1 MSADVAANGATV
13 VLLVN
18 EPVFNALRAKGVIA
32 GTCNAPNLQQIVS
45 KVLQSPRVARTVWLL
60 LRVSMHKGHTSSP
73 ASAVATGAQ

>member
-32 GTCNAPNLQQIVS
+32 GTCNAPNGLAAA
-45 KVLQSPRVARTVWLL
+45 QSVHA
-60 LRVSMHKGHTSSP
+60 
-73 ASAVATGAQ
+73 